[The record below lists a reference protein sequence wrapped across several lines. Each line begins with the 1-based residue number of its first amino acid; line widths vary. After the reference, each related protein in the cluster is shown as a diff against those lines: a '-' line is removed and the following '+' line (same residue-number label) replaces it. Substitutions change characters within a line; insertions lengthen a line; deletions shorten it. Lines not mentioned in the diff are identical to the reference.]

1 MSMGV
6 YTLTEGMPYINKVC
20 QGSDIHTGVGFCV
33 ARSDYMGNAKVSSCG
48 TGRVRVPRFFR
59 KYTNQPYEN
68 NRRIRDHLASV

>member
-33 ARSDYMGNAKVSSCG
+33 ARSTVMGDARASVCG
-48 TGRVRVPRFFR
+48 TSDGMNSHAFFVDI
-59 KYTNQPYEN
+59 T
-68 NRRIRDHLASV
+68 I